1 MPGIRGICVAL
12 FTALSITGCSSPEKP
27 QVVVYTSVDQVFSE
41 PILHQF
47 ENETGISVK
56 AVYDVEAQKTV
67 GLENRLVAEREH
79 PRADVFWNSEFLRT
93 LRLAEAGIFAPYASP
108 SAADIAQ
115 DFRSPENLWLG
126 FGTRARVFV
135 VNTDLVPP
143 ESLPS
148 SLDDLTSPEWRGK
161 ACLAKPYF
169 GTTSTHFA
177 ALQKR
182 MGETE
187 YTEFLKRLRF
197 NEVALLAGNSTVR
210 DAVVRGDYAFGLTD
224 TDDVNV
230 ALEKGQPVTMVFP
243 DQAATGAF
251 AVFHTVGLVKNGPNP
266 EAARLLIDF
275 LASAENEKAL
285 IASGAVQYSVRTGAA
300 GTPKLWTN
308 TDALV
313 SALEP
318 SAELVRTHLDK

>member
-1 MPGIRGICVAL
+1 MIRWACLTLFAAL
-12 FTALSITGCSSPEKP
+12 LLAGCSAPENP

-41 PILHQF
+41 PVLQRF
-47 ENETGISVK
+47 EKETGISVK

-67 GLENRLVAEREH
+67 GLENRLYAEQEH

-93 LRLAEAGIFAPYASP
+93 LRLAEAGIFTPYISP
-108 SAADIAQ
+108 LTADISQ
-115 DFRSPENLWLG
+115 DYRSPQGLWSG
-126 FGTRARVFV
+126 FGIRARVFV

-143 ESLPS
+143 ESFPS
-148 SLDDLTSPEWRGK
+148 GLDDLTSPQWRGK
-161 ACLAKPYF
+161 ICIAKPYF

-177 ALQKR
+177 ALR
-182 MGETE
+182 TSMGEQR
-187 YTEFLKRLRF
+187 YSDFLRRLRS

-230 ALEKGQPVTMVFP
+230 ALESGQPVAMVLP
-243 DQAATGAF
+243 DQENIGAF

-266 EAARLLIDF
+266 EAGRRLIDF
-275 LASAENEKAL
+275 LSSAKVEKTL
-285 IASGAVQYSVRTGAA
+285 IESGAVQYSVRTETEE
-300 GTPKLWTN
+300 TPKLWTH

-313 SALEP
+313 GALEP
-318 SAELVRTHLDK
+318 SVKLVRTHLDK